1 MKRSRAVHFSN
12 IKAMSKKQT
21 LFEKRQ
27 AMKALRAERL
37 GRGVCQE
44 CGERPRTENLDNTKS
59 VHCEPCKQAKQRAAW
74 TALHGP
80 GKRPA
85 KTDEWGMG
93 DDRGYLDTPEF
104 EAYAKQVHAVIY
116 TMMWPPS
123 IADQKRALGDN
134 FVERMHIDALDRLMA
149 SGEIR
154 ERQSG
159 ALTRYEPAVRH
170 ERNTVE
176 FGRQYIH
183 GSKGTRKPDTEA
195 FEDRRVTA

>member
-1 MKRSRAVHFSN
+1 
-12 IKAMSKKQT
+12 MSKKQT

-27 AMKALRAERL
+27 AMKALRHERL

-44 CGERPRTENLDNTKS
+44 CGERPRTVNMDNTKS

-85 KTDEWGMG
+85 KTDEWGMP
-93 DDRGYLDTPEF
+93 DDLGYLDTPRF
-104 EAYAKQVHAVIY
+104 YDYAASVKRVIVNADL
-116 TMMWPPS
+116 PPS

-134 FVERMHIDALDRLMA
+134 FVERMHIDALDHLMA

-159 ALTRYEPAVRH
+159 AMTRYEPATRH
-170 ERNTVE
+170 ERSTIE
-176 FGRQYIH
+176 FGRQYIN
-183 GSKGTRKPDTEA
+183 GSKGVPKPDDEV
-195 FEDRRVTA
+195 FNDRRVTA

>member
-1 MKRSRAVHFSN
+1 
-12 IKAMSKKQT
+12 MSKKQT
-21 LFEKRQ
+21 LFEQRK
-27 AMKALRAERL
+27 AMKAMRAERL

-44 CGERPRTENLDNTKS
+44 CGERPRTVNLDNTKS

-80 GKRPA
+80 GKRPP

-93 DDRGYLDTPEF
+93 DDLGYLDTPRF
-104 EAYAKQVHAVIY
+104 YDYAASVKRVICASP
-116 TMMWPPS
+116 WPPS

-134 FVERMHIDALDRLMA
+134 FVERMHIDALDHLMA

-159 ALTRYEPAVRH
+159 AMMRYEPATRH
-170 ERNTVE
+170 ERNTIK
-176 FGRQYIH
+176 FGRENQLLLP
-183 GSKGTRKPDTEA
+183 GSSRTPKPL
-195 FEDRRVTA
+195 FEDRMAA